1 MPSNSERSFG
11 QRYTK
16 ARQLQEYLLT
26 IPTYAPGNPDLEV
39 ANFDTFLDGI
49 QTANQNV
56 DNKLSVLQTERDLRI
71 DLFKGTDGLINR
83 TAQIKD
89 YIGSTNTK
97 GKKSLDYQKV
107 QKVVK
112 RMRGIRLT
120 KKPVVPPGVT
130 AKTNSTSEQS
140 YGSMLA
146 AGREVLEVI
155 KTIAGYA
162 PPTAKLTVANFNNFL
177 NSLDVKNSLV
187 GSKQELYDNDV
198 ETRGS
203 LYDQLQDRIAKI
215 KLALAAQ
222 FGKSSNEYKD
232 SLGY

>member
-26 IPTYAPGNPDLEV
+26 IPTYTPGNPNLNV

-49 QTANQNV
+49 QIANANV
-56 DNKLSVLQTERDLRI
+56 DSKLSVLQTERDLRI

-83 TAQIKD
+83 TSQIKD
-89 YIGSTNTK
+89 CIGTTSTAGN
-97 GKKSLDYQKV
+97 KSLDYQKV

-112 RMRGIRLT
+112 RMRVIRLT
-120 KKPVVPPGVT
+120 KKPVVPPGGTVN
-130 AKTNSTSEQS
+130 TNSTSEQS
-140 YGSMLA
+140 YGSMLG

-162 PPTAKLTVANFNNFL
+162 SPFCQL
-177 NSLDVKNSLV
+177 NSKLNIFFSSNLIWKIPLTPLQQQFGNSNYFNAINSL
-187 GSKQELYDNDV
+187 
-198 ETRGS
+198 
-203 LYDQLQDRIAKI
+203 
-215 KLALAAQ
+215 
-222 FGKSSNEYKD
+222 
-232 SLGY
+232 